1 MNEIAYAWGFSDP
14 THIGRQFKKMFGAS
28 PAKCPSRKTP
38 DRQATFE
45 CAHAQNRVKQPPA
58 VPLTARGYAVTRAME
73 SAQTAI
79 LAVILHDLVS
89 EHHVVP

>member
-14 THIGRQFKKMFGAS
+14 THIGRQFKKMYGRL
-28 PAKCPSRKTP
+28 PAKCASRKRP
-38 DRQATFE
+38 IGKQPSK

-89 EHHVVP
+89 EDHVVP